1 MLNSEHY
8 DMSTPRLL
16 VASESV
22 DDAELVRD
30 LLRAEFQSV
39 EISCAATAG
48 AEDFERV
55 RPQVVLLAFE
65 TLEKAKLYCAA
76 LDRSPTKDRLS
87 VHRTIALCTRNELR
101 EAYALCRARSFD
113 DYVLFWPMNHDAPR
127 LLMAVHQALLFI
139 GMAEAAAVS
148 TNESTAE
155 GRSLT
160 QLQEALEALLR
171 DSDEGMANA
180 GRSVDVAD
188 AELKRALGLEGE
200 TWLGAGDASD
210 ERGQRPMRARLERLH
225 RELIAPPMREAS
237 VSIAEARRSLNAG
250 RMALAPRHGSN
261 QRPHDL
267 AGRARPSV
275 LVVDDDETQCKL
287 ISQALSAVHILVRCS
302 LSGEEALRALRESRP
317 DVILMDIDLPDTN
330 GIELT
335 RVIRTVPGFAKVP
348 VVMITGHS
356 DKDAVMGSLGAGATG
371 FLVKPL
377 TRQKLYGQIN
387 AVLGWKATPAQ
398 SGVEIAEP
406 AVGNRV
412 RTLSEL
418 A

>member
-1 MLNSEHY
+1 
-8 DMSTPRLL
+8 MSTPRLL

-39 EISCAATAG
+39 EISCTASAA
-48 AEDFERV
+48 AEDFERIG
-55 RPQVVLLAFE
+55 PQVVLLAFE

-76 LDRSPTKDRLS
+76 LNPSAKERLS
-87 VHRTIALCTRNELR
+87 AHRTIVLCTRNELR
-101 EAYALCRARSFD
+101 EAYTLCRSRSFD

-127 LLMAVHQALLFI
+127 LLMAVHQALLVI
-139 GMAEAAAVS
+139 GMAEASAVMSAAD
-148 TNESTAE
+148 
-155 GRSLT
+155 GRPSAPLR
-160 QLQEALEALLR
+160 EALEAFLR
-171 DSDEGMANA
+171 DSDEEMANA
-180 GRSVDVAD
+180 GRSVDAAE
-188 AELKRALGLEGE
+188 AELKRALGLDGE
-200 TWLGAGDASD
+200 SWIGAGDASAA
-210 ERGQRPMRARLERLH
+210 RGQQPLRARLEHLY

-237 VSIAEARRSLNAG
+237 SSIAAARRSLNAG
-250 RMALAPRHGSN
+250 RAALAPRHAPS
-261 QRPHDL
+261 QRSHDL
-267 AGRARPSV
+267 AGRVRPSV

-287 ISQALSAVHILVRCS
+287 ISQALSAVQILVRCS

-335 RVIRTVPGFAKVP
+335 RVIRAVPGFDKVP
-348 VVMITGHS
+348 IVMITGHS
-356 DKDAVMGSLGAGATG
+356 DKDAVMGSLGAGAAG

-387 AVLGWKATPAQ
+387 AVLGWKAAPLQ
-398 SGVEIAEP
+398 SRVEIAGP
-406 AVGNRV
+406 AVGNRD